1 VRGCGYCFFRV
12 KRFGAVSRWVGSGTL
27 WKLTVRGKRGK
38 GAGGEGWLLLF
49 WSGWVCGG
57 VRVLCFCDEKSELWI
72 GFCPV
77 LDCRT
82 QEARKACDGQG
93 FTRKTR
99 EGCLAFDGVGA
110 GRERRPETVSAY
122 CACAEQAGSGTGVT
136 VVRGRGLP
144 CRCGLWSGG
153 TSGCV
158 SLGVFFFGGGEGW

>member
-1 VRGCGYCFFRV
+1 VENG
-12 KRFGAVSRWVGSGTL
+12 
-27 WKLTVRGKRGK
+27 GKAR
-38 GAGGEGWLLLF
+38 GGEGWLLLF

-57 VRVLCFCDEKSELWI
+57 VRVLRFCDEKSELWI

-93 FTRKTR
+93 FTGKTR

-122 CACAEQAGSGTGVT
+122 CACAERALRS
-136 VVRGRGLP
+136 
-144 CRCGLWSGG
+144 
-153 TSGCV
+153 
-158 SLGVFFFGGGEGW
+158 FAGEGFRVGVGCGAAEHRVVYL